1 MVEATVEEM
10 VGFISGNV
18 KRKQIIDVLDKN
30 GAETEDTLGKLT
42 RVPRI
47 MLDKAVKDMIEKGI
61 VKKQKDKYVL
71 TENGKAAATV
81 LHSMR

>member
-18 KRKQIIDVLDKN
+18 KRKQIIDVLEKN

-42 RVPRI
+42 RLPRI
-47 MLDKAVKDMIEKGI
+47 LLEKSIKDMKEKGI
-61 VKKQKDKYVL
+61 IKKQKDKYVL
-71 TENGKAAATV
+71 TENGKAATTV

>member
-18 KRKQIIDVLDKN
+18 KRKQIIDVLEKN

-42 RVPRI
+42 RVPRTLLEKSI
-47 MLDKAVKDMIEKGI
+47 KDMAERGI

-71 TENGKAAATV
+71 TEDGKAAATV

>member
-18 KRKQIIDVLDKN
+18 KRKQIIDVLEKN

-42 RVPRI
+42 RLPRVLLEKSI
-47 MLDKAVKDMIEKGI
+47 KDMAEKGI

>member
-47 MLDKAVKDMIEKGI
+47 LLEKAIKDMAERGI

-71 TENGKAAATV
+71 TEDGKAAATV

>member
-18 KRKQIIDVLDKN
+18 KRKQIIDVLEKN

-47 MLDKAVKDMIEKGI
+47 LLEKSIKDMAERGI

-71 TENGKAAATV
+71 TEDGKAAATV

>member
-30 GAETEDTLGKLT
+30 GAETEDSLGKLT

-47 MLDKAVKDMIEKGI
+47 LLERAIKDMLTKGI

-71 TENGKAAATV
+71 TEDGKAAATV